1 MKGIKVW
8 MAAMAAGMMITGCG
22 QSQIKETAAPSVQE
36 TTDVSTDASERET
49 EAAERETET
58 LKTEAMEPEENQA
71 AAGETYED
79 NFAVDSAASA
89 AFAREIKAAVEEKD
103 LEKLADLT
111 AFPVYVGLDGGQSV
125 DSREE
130 LIALG
135 ADRIFTPEL
144 LASVAAAD
152 ENSLSPSMAGFVLS
166 DGSKANIIF
175 SVREGKLAVSGI
187 NE

>member
-79 NFAVDSAASA
+79 NFAVESVASA
-89 AFAREIKAAVEEKD
+89 ACAREIKAAVEEKD

>member
-22 QSQIKETAAPSVQE
+22 QSQIKETAASSVQE

-58 LKTEAMEPEENQA
+58 LETEAMEPEENQA

-144 LASVAAAD
+144 VASVAAAD

>member
-58 LKTEAMEPEENQA
+58 LKTEAMEPEENHA

-79 NFAVDSAASA
+79 NFAVDSVASA
-89 AFAREIKAAVEEKD
+89 AFAREIKEAVEEKD

>member
-22 QSQIKETAAPSVQE
+22 QSQIKETEASSVQE

-49 EAAERETET
+49 ET
-58 LKTEAMEPEENQA
+58 LETEAMEPEENQA

-79 NFAVDSAASA
+79 NFAVDSVASA

>member
-8 MAAMAAGMMITGCG
+8 MAAMAAGMMITACG

-36 TTDVSTDASERET
+36 TTDVSTDASDRET

-79 NFAVDSAASA
+79 NFAVDSVASA

>member
-58 LKTEAMEPEENQA
+58 LETEAMEPEENQA

>member
-22 QSQIKETAAPSVQE
+22 QSQMKETEASSVQE

-58 LKTEAMEPEENQA
+58 LETEAMEPEENQA

>member
-22 QSQIKETAAPSVQE
+22 QSQIKETAVPSVQE

-79 NFAVDSAASA
+79 NFAVDSVASA